1 MLLAINFVN
10 FDDDFLDLLF
20 RLGEEKLI
28 KTKDGR
34 TINIPNEEE
43 LSVVIGIDIFVI
55 VVFFFISTFLNFPI
69 E

>member
-1 MLLAINFVN
+1 MIFCLSLTLIGNYGLGNLMLLAINFVN

-20 RLGEEKLI
+20 RLGEEKLV

-43 LSVVIGIDIFVI
+43 
-55 VVFFFISTFLNFPI
+55 
-69 E
+69 